1 MKRGGEGERPR
12 VRPPG
17 VASLAPKAAGGPVGL
32 RRKTGGRKKG
42 TPNKIKKPPALM
54 AEAQAEVAAAVSAN
68 EGLQPLD
75 YMLAVMRDPTAS
87 EARRDMMAKA
97 AALYRH
103 PQLQAVAHKHL
114 NADGL
119 WRVFGRNR
127 RCKAREPVPML
138 NGR

>member
-1 MKRGGEGERPR
+1 MTWG
-12 VRPPG
+12 
-17 VASLAPKAAGGPVGL
+17 
-32 RRKTGGRKKG
+32 RKTGGRKKG
-42 TPNKIKKPPALM
+42 TPNKIKKPPALL

-97 AALYRH
+97 AAPYRH

-114 NADGL
+114 NADGSPI
-119 WRVFGRNR
+119 
-127 RCKAREPVPML
+127 APVVNLTVMQPPAPKPQL
-138 NGR
+138 TSVGPKDDDTVQ